1 MTAATETGP
10 RIAALDIVRGVA
22 VMGILAMNIVAFA
35 MPLEAYMNPLA
46 YGNEGKADLLSW
58 FFSFIFIDGKMR
70 GLFSFLFGASIL
82 LVIQRAEAAGQPSEK
97 VHFIRMLWLLLF
109 GLIHFYF
116 IWFGDILALYAPMG
130 MLAWFFHSNSAR
142 ALVRWGAGLVLLQFL
157 IFAAISVSFHVAS
170 AAVAAPGASE
180 EAIAT
185 WAELKSQFAA
195 PSPADLAKDLATYG
209 GGYAGIV
216 GQRFSEFGVM
226 PLTSILM
233 FGAETLGYMLLGMA
247 GLKSGFLSGAWP
259 AAAYRRAAIIG
270 YGMGVPVYA
279 ALGWVLWS
287 SGFKPI
293 LVLDISMTASTLVR
307 PAMVVG
313 TAALVILATRHG
325 GALTERIAAAGRA
338 AFTNYLGTSILMTT
352 FFYGYGFGLFGE
364 LRRVELWLV
373 VLAMWALMLTWSKPW
388 LERYRY
394 GPLEWLWRTLAR
406 WEIQPMRRAI
416 AG

>member
-35 MPLEAYMNPLA
+35 MPFEAYMNPLA

-97 VHFIRMLWLLLF
+97 VHFRRMLWLLLF

-170 AAVAAPGASE
+170 AAAAAPGASE

-195 PSPADLAKDLATYG
+195 PSPEDLAKDLATYG

-259 AAAYRRAAIIG
+259 AAAYRRAATIG

-287 SGFKPI
+287 SRFKPI
-293 LVLDISMTASTLVR
+293 LVLDISMTATTLVR

-364 LRRVELWLV
+364 LTRVELWLV